1 MDNATILRLLVI
13 LYLPVCISAVLRSEN
28 ILEDFREA
36 ESGQVTSPR
45 YPANYSYYMEES
57 TVIQV
62 ADGARIQL
70 TFHDFDVEY
79 EENCQ
84 YDNVIGD
91 WMIRLHC
98 VKLDKKNT
106 LF

>member
-1 MDNATILRLLVI
+1 MNIASTLRLLVI
-13 LYLPVCISAVLRSEN
+13 FHLLVCISAVLRSEKTREDYGD
-28 ILEDFREA
+28 LEVNLEA

-45 YPANYSYYMEES
+45 YPDNYSNYMEES

-91 WMIRLHC
+91 MMIH
-98 VKLDKKNT
+98 
-106 LF
+106 

>member
-1 MDNATILRLLVI
+1 MDIASTLRLLVI
-13 LYLPVCISAVLRSEN
+13 FHLLVCISAVLRSDY
-28 ILEDFREA
+28 EDAEVIPED
-36 ESGQVTSPR
+36 ESGQITSPR

-91 WMIRLHC
+91 MMI
-98 VKLDKKNT
+98 T
-106 LF
+106 LIQDT

>member
-1 MDNATILRLLVI
+1 MDIATILRLLVI

-28 ILEDFREA
+28 TLEDFKDAEESLEA

-91 WMIRLHC
+91 MMI
-98 VKLDKKNT
+98 T
-106 LF
+106 LIQDT

>member
-1 MDNATILRLLVI
+1 MCR
-13 LYLPVCISAVLRSEN
+13 SAVLRSEN
-28 ILEDFREA
+28 TREDYKDAEESLED

-45 YPANYSYYMEES
+45 YPNNYSYYMEES

-91 WMIRLHC
+91 MMI
-98 VKLDKKNT
+98 T
-106 LF
+106 LIQDT

>member
-1 MDNATILRLLVI
+1 MDIASTLRLLVI
-13 LYLPVCISAVLRSEN
+13 FHLLVCISAVLRSEKTQ
-28 ILEDFREA
+28 EDYEDA
-36 ESGQVTSPR
+36 EVIPQEESGQVTSPR

-91 WMIRLHC
+91 MMI
-98 VKLDKKNT
+98 T
-106 LF
+106 LIQDT

>member
-13 LYLPVCISAVLRSEN
+13 LYLPVCISAVLRSEKTREDYGD
-28 ILEDFREA
+28 LEVNLEE
-36 ESGQVTSPR
+36 ESGQVTSPQ
-45 YPANYSYYMEES
+45 YPDNYSNYMEES

-79 EENCQ
+79 GENCQ

-91 WMIRLHC
+91 MMIRLH
-98 VKLDKKNT
+98 
-106 LF
+106 

>member
-1 MDNATILRLLVI
+1 MNIASTLRLLVI
-13 LYLPVCISAVLRSEN
+13 FHLLVCISAVLRLEN
-28 ILEDFREA
+28 TLEDFKDAEDSLEA

-79 EENCQ
+79 GENCQ

-91 WMIRLHC
+91 MMIRLH
-98 VKLDKKNT
+98 
-106 LF
+106 

>member
-1 MDNATILRLLVI
+1 MDIASTLRLLVI
-13 LYLPVCISAVLRSEN
+13 FHLLVCISAVLRSEKPREDYED
-28 ILEDFREA
+28 LEVNLEE
-36 ESGQVTSPR
+36 ESGQVTSPQ

-91 WMIRLHC
+91 MMI
-98 VKLDKKNT
+98 T
-106 LF
+106 LIQDT

>member
-1 MDNATILRLLVI
+1 
-13 LYLPVCISAVLRSEN
+13 
-28 ILEDFREA
+28 
-36 ESGQVTSPR
+36 
-45 YPANYSYYMEES
+45 MEES

-91 WMIRLHC
+91 MMI
-98 VKLDKKNT
+98 T
-106 LF
+106 LIQDT

>member
-1 MDNATILRLLVI
+1 MDIASTLRLLVI
-13 LYLPVCISAVLRSEN
+13 FHLLVCISAVLRSEN
-28 ILEDFREA
+28 TLEDFKDAEESLEA
-36 ESGQVTSPR
+36 ESGQVTSPQ

-62 ADGARIQL
+62 ADGGRIQL

-91 WMIRLHC
+91 MMI
-98 VKLDKKNT
+98 T
-106 LF
+106 LIQDT